1 MYVGRSVTDKLK
13 KLVKAFPIV
22 VVSGARQVGKT
33 TLLRHVFPDL
43 DYVAFDPSM
52 DVENARAEPDI
63 FLHNH
68 RLPLVLDEIQYAPEL
83 VSAIKRQVDEAQAR
97 PGMFLLTGS
106 QQWQVMRALA
116 ESLAGRVAFL
126 DLQGFSIQELAAAQ
140 TGWLGRWMDDPD
152 GLLASRPPAATWPG
166 RTLWEWLWRGAMP
179 GTSALDA
186 DMVPDFWTG
195 YHRTYV
201 ERDARLAGSVE
212 DWQRFGQFLGLM
224 SALTAQEVNASQLG
238 RDIGITPQ
246 TARRWLAILAGT
258 FQWVEHPAFARNA
271 VKRVS
276 SKPKGYLADTGLA
289 CFHAHISSP
298 ASLGGHP
305 LVGALFET
313 SMVNEIRKQAAAL
326 SGGVAYSHWRAAGGA
341 EVDLLLER
349 DGVLYPFEIKLTAS
363 PSRRHA
369 SGLAAFRKAY
379 PDRRIAKGAILCA
392 TQRPFW
398 VTEDVAALPWNLV

>member
-106 QQWQVMRALA
+106 QQWHVMRALA

-152 GLLASRPPAATWPG
+152 GLLSSRPPAATWPG
-166 RTLWEWLWRGAMP
+166 RTLWEWLWRG
-179 GTSALDA
+179 
-186 DMVPDFWTG
+186 
-195 YHRTYV
+195 
-201 ERDARLAGSVE
+201 
-212 DWQRFGQFLGLM
+212 
-224 SALTAQEVNASQLG
+224 
-238 RDIGITPQ
+238 
-246 TARRWLAILAGT
+246 
-258 FQWVEHPAFARNA
+258 
-271 VKRVS
+271 
-276 SKPKGYLADTGLA
+276 
-289 CFHAHISSP
+289 
-298 ASLGGHP
+298 
-305 LVGALFET
+305 
-313 SMVNEIRKQAAAL
+313 
-326 SGGVAYSHWRAAGGA
+326 
-341 EVDLLLER
+341 
-349 DGVLYPFEIKLTAS
+349 
-363 PSRRHA
+363 
-369 SGLAAFRKAY
+369 
-379 PDRRIAKGAILCA
+379 
-392 TQRPFW
+392 
-398 VTEDVAALPWNLV
+398 